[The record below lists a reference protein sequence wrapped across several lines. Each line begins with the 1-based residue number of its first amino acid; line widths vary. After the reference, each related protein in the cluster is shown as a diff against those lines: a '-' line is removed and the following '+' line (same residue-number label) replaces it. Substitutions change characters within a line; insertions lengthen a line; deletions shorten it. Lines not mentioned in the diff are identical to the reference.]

1 MKLEAPQYLL
11 LLVISPSQLT
21 FSKSLVKNSSF
32 PSLWSTI
39 SYRNRH
45 TEGQGHSLDRWTL
58 MHTLMGHGPQ
68 ASEIYKLDLE
78 HRFKFS
84 AIAFTYIP
92 CFSNPQWLGGS
103 SKPLKGQKKHQ
114 VERNKSMDVWLV
126 HKGSGPSRPR
136 TWSEGQFSWYKNSR
150 IWGHLGHDR

>member
-1 MKLEAPQYLL
+1 MKLEAPQCPL
-11 LLVISPSQLT
+11 LLVTDPGQLT

-45 TEGQGHSLDRWTL
+45 TEGQGHSLDKWTL

-78 HRFKFS
+78 HGFKFS
-84 AIAFTYIP
+84 TIAFTHIP
-92 CFSNPQWLGGS
+92 CFSNLQWLGRS
-103 SKPLKGQKKHQ
+103 SKP
-114 VERNKSMDVWLV
+114 
-126 HKGSGPSRPR
+126 
-136 TWSEGQFSWYKNSR
+136 
-150 IWGHLGHDR
+150 